1 MKDSGVVI
9 VTGAGGLVGVESV
22 NFFSKY
28 FEKIIGVDNDSRGYF
43 FGKGGSVAKNIEKLR
58 LDHRA
63 VPKAGAGDHTDLIN
77 YKEALRAI

>member
-1 MKDSGVVI
+1 LDLNNIRLS
-9 VTGAGGLVGVESV
+9 
-22 NFFSKY
+22 
-28 FEKIIGVDNDSRGYF
+28 
-43 FGKGGSVAKNIEKLR
+43 AKNIEKLR